1 MSACWASLAGPPDVI
16 GRHGNWRRELGKAL
30 TRQSR
35 ASVADI
41 LAAPPELAG
50 HGWRIGI
57 TGPPGAGKSSVV
69 AALAE
74 ERLRQG
80 NSIGVLAIDPSS
92 PLSGGS
98 LLGDRIR
105 MDAVADEER
114 MYIRS
119 TPSGESHDG
128 LCNNIL
134 GMLAALDRRGFDDV
148 MLETVGIGQTSY
160 EARALVDTF
169 VLVLIPGSGDIIQ
182 AMKAGIMELA
192 DIYVINKADM
202 PGAARVAAELS
213 SLIEWRRTI
222 DRWSPPIIET
232 SIVERRG
239 FDALSAAIDAHR
251 ARHPERGTLES
262 RRDYLVRALIQ
273 QRLAEIADGQ
283 ARQESDVAQSYRR
296 IAAALQ

>member
-1 MSACWASLAGPPDVI
+1 MSACSAGLLDVT
-16 GRHGNWRRELGKAL
+16 GWHGTWRRELGKEL

-35 ASVADI
+35 ASVGEI
-41 LAAPPELAG
+41 LAAPPALAG

-69 AALAE
+69 ASLAQ
-74 ERLRQG
+74 ERLRRG

-119 TPSGESHDG
+119 TPSGEAHDG

-192 DIYVINKADM
+192 DIYVINKADL

-213 SLIEWRRTI
+213 SLIEWRRAI
-222 DRWSPPIIET
+222 DRWSPPIVET
-232 SIVERRG
+232 SIVEPRG

-251 ARHPERGTLES
+251 ARHPERGKLDR

-273 QRLAEIADGQ
+273 QRLAEIAEAQ
-283 ARQESDVAQSYRR
+283 NWEATDVAQTYRS
-296 IAAALQ
+296 IVAALQ